1 MAFTKE
7 YEYKLEI
14 EGDREIYVRK
24 ATVIKEDG
32 DVVGRSFERYS
43 VKPGAAYDAEP
54 EMIRTIAAALH
65 TADAISAYQAAA
77 SAEEEG

>member
-1 MAFTKE
+1 MTVKSINCRLNLFISRNFTLHKE

-43 VKPGAAYDAEP
+43 VKPEAAYDAEP
-54 EMIRTIAAALH
+54 EMIRIEATI
-65 TADAISAYQAAA
+65 T
-77 SAEEEG
+77 

>member
-14 EGDREIYVRK
+14 EEDREIYVRR

-32 DVVGRSFERYS
+32 EVVARKFERYS
-43 VKPGAAYDAEP
+43 VKPGDAYDAEP
-54 EMIRTIAAALH
+54 DMIQAVAAALH
-65 TADAISAYQAAA
+65 TADAISSYQAAA
-77 SAEEEG
+77 VEEEG